1 MIRMSKSI
9 GSLMA
14 KSYIKKHSLS
24 SRELNKDKS
33 QYLISSRN
41 NSQLGKKENIELID
55 VKSQANSDDN
65 YTYSVRNSLKLFE
78 NKIDNEDLKGNSNI
92 NLIGSISQPLLF
104 EVKNI
109 KNNKKDEEL
118 NKRYIIDKYDENCI
132 DDSKIEY
139 LECLL
144 EEQNK
149 NFFYYLLTIVTL
161 GIFAL
166 FLEIY
171 PILKVKF
178 SYLRTDIHNASHF
191 FIKCHDGKYYIK
203 KAYEIKLPRLNN
215 NNLANLT
222 KLPVIS
228 THTKFFEFK
237 LH

>member
-1 MIRMSKSI
+1 MIRMSYSI

-41 NSQLGKKENIELID
+41 NSQIGKKENIELID

-109 KNNKKDEEL
+109 KNNEKDEEL

-203 KAYEIKLPRLNN
+203 KAYEIKLPRLNYFYSY
-215 NNLANLT
+215 
-222 KLPVIS
+222 KI
-228 THTKFFEFK
+228 F
-237 LH
+237 